1 MTANPNVHFVTVDQ
15 LTLSPHNVRQDVSE
29 TYIDELA
36 ASISEIGLIQ
46 SLAGIK
52 TDAGIEIIAGGC
64 RLRALKKLAEQS
76 GNAEFVEVPVIIAP
90 DVETAQ
96 LWSAAENEA
105 RRTLRPGS
113 ILRMARNL
121 TAKGH
126 KLNEISK
133 IIATPVAE
141 VRKLMA
147 LAALPDAVID
157 ALDSD
162 QIDFEQAKAL
172 TIAPDQE
179 SLQMALQ
186 KALDGESSF
195 GLRRLFTSEL
205 TSRSQIVKFVGIDD
219 IKAAGISTREDMFD
233 NVVYVDTPEKVHA
246 LFDAKIQATLD
257 SFEADGW
264 KWAKFDDEAHSHYDV
279 RNSFTVANPDIDPL
293 SADERAELTAL
304 EDDESWQMGD
314 DDRQRMEDLRDIV
327 KIRGWSTEAKAISG
341 VVLFFSYSGE
351 IEIVRGAIAKEQ
363 AKEAAEQGLIQPK
376 DAEDSEAA
384 KKTDSGPFSAKLTE
398 DLQLA
403 RLLAVRTAILDKP
416 TLALSLL
423 AYDLSAESGGYS
435 ALLDRDFTHN
445 TQLPGVVDGI
455 QIDPRLEHGSGFP
468 NIPDD
473 NGAAF
478 EAFADAGK
486 KAINDNIA
494 LSTAKALS
502 LYRTR
507 DMMAVLEARAGCHM
521 RDVWTPTVA
530 NFLGRVKVDYL
541 DDLFTELTGMQA
553 DEYSVYADL
562 KKKGPKADYIASIFA
577 HDEAVVAELN
587 LTTDQWAMIDTW
599 TPMLD

>member
-15 LTLSPHNVRQDVSE
+15 LTLSPHNVRQDVSDE
-29 TYIDELA
+29 YIDELA

-76 GNAEFVEVPVIIAP
+76 GNAEFVEVPVIIAR
-90 DVETAQ
+90 DVETAR

-105 RRTLRPGS
+105 RRSLRPGS

-126 KLNEISK
+126 KLNEIAK

-147 LAALPDAVID
+147 LASLPDIVID
-157 ALDSD
+157 ALDND
-162 QIDFEQAKAL
+162 HIDFDQAKAL
-172 TIAPDQE
+172 TIAPDEE
-179 SLQMALQ
+179 SLAMALS
-186 KALDGESSF
+186 KALDGETSWHI
-195 GLRRLFTSEL
+195 RRMFTSEL
-205 TSRSQIVKFVGIDD
+205 TNRSTIVKFLGLDA
-219 IKAAGISTREDMFD
+219 IKDAGISTREDMFE
-233 NVVYVDTPEKVHA
+233 NLIYVDTPEKVHA
-246 LFDAKIQATLD
+246 LFDAKIQATLEA
-257 SFEADGW
+257 FEAEGW
-264 KWAKFDDEAHSHYDV
+264 KWAKYDSEAHSPYDV
-279 RNSFTVANPDIDPL
+279 RNSFTFADPDIDPL
-293 SADERAELTAL
+293 SEDERKELEELEAQGHWEL
-304 EDDESWQMGD
+304 EDEQR
-314 DDRQRMEDLRDIV
+314 DRMQDLKNAV
-327 KIRGWSTEAKAISG
+327 ATRGWSAAAKSLCG

-363 AKEAAEQGLIQPK
+363 AKEAAEQGLIEPK
-376 DAEDSEAA
+376 DAEDGGAA

-435 ALLDRDFTHN
+435 AVLDRDFTHN

-486 KAINDNIA
+486 KSINDNIA

-507 DMMAVLEARAGCHM
+507 DMMAVLEARTGCNM

-541 DDLFTELTGMQA
+541 DDLFTELTGKKA
-553 DEYSVYADL
+553 DEFKPYADI
-562 KKKGPKADYIASIFA
+562 KKKSAKAEAIAAIFA
-577 HDEAVVAELN
+577 HDEAVADELD
-587 LTTDQWAMIDTW
+587 LTPDQWAMIDTW
-599 TPMLD
+599 TPALD